1 MTTDRSDPYAVLGL
15 TSRATQAEIRRA
27 FHRLMR
33 QNHPDTRPIGEPAAS
48 AVSDTTLQQAIA
60 AYSILGDPARRA
72 HYDHPATPTAPTR
85 PIRIRTVLSFQRG
98 SSNRPPILAG
108 PVRWHSST

>member
-33 QNHPDTRPIGEPAAS
+33 QNHPDTRAIGEPAAS
-48 AVSDTTLQQAIA
+48 AVSDTTLQQAIS